1 MANLTELSQWE
12 SGIYQLETTDS
23 VEAGAG
29 GIANEQARLLGN
41 RTKWLKDQ
49 IFPGELKWLNGK
61 DASFIST
68 NFPSGLGIGIYT
80 GWAVAN
86 GSNGTTDMTG
96 LVAVGQGVGYPV
108 NATGGEV
115 SHTLTTPEL
124 PSHQHLNGVSDDI
137 DDVFV
142 YGATTNGMPGLATT
156 DLNTGGSSRT
166 YQGNTSFTGGGQS
179 HNNMQPHRNVLCIQK
194 I

>member
-1 MANLTELSQWE
+1 MNLTELSQWE

-29 GIANEQARLLGN
+29 GISNEQARLLGN

-61 DASFIST
+61 NAAFVTT
-68 NFPSGLGIGIYT
+68 NFPSGLGVGIYA

-86 GSNGTTDMTG
+86 GANGTTDMTG

-108 NATGGEV
+108 NNTGGTAT
-115 SHTLTTPEL
+115 HTLTTPEI
-124 PSHQHLNGVSDDI
+124 PSHQHLNGISDDI
-137 DDVFV
+137 TGAFV
-142 YGATTNGMPGLATT
+142 YGGVSTDMPGSATT
-156 DLNTGGSSRT
+156 DIDTGGSTRAFQGRT
-166 YQGNTSFTGGGQS
+166 SSAGGGQA
-179 HNNMQPHRNVLCIQK
+179 HNNMQPYRNVLCIQK